1 MRDTLRLILALA
13 LPVAVGFLAGRVTA
27 PAVASWY
34 PELARPAFTPP
45 SWVFAPVWT
54 ALYLA
59 MGVAAWLVWRRGLG
73 TPGVAVAL
81 AVFLLQLALNGLWSL
96 LFFGMRSPLA
106 GLADIALLWIAVVA
120 CTVLFFARSTWAG
133 LLMIPYAAWVSFAA
147 VLNASIWYLNRP
159 GAG

>member
-1 MRDTLRLILALA
+1 
-13 LPVAVGFLAGRVTA
+13 
-27 PAVASWY
+27 
-34 PELARPAFTPP
+34 
-45 SWVFAPVWT
+45 PVWT

-81 AVFLLQLALNGLWSL
+81 AVFLVQLALNGLWSL

-106 GLADIALLWIAVVA
+106 GLADIALLWIAVIA
-120 CTVLFFARSTWAG
+120 CTALFFARSRWAG
-133 LLMIPYAAWVSFAA
+133 LLMVPYAAWVSFAA
-147 VLNASIWYLNRP
+147 ALNASIWYLNRP